1 MQRYKQN
8 LNSTNFFTGNTNANG
23 NQITVYWHNGFAQVK
38 ETVNNEAFLFT
49 FFTKGFVITKIMRNF
64 AHNKD
69 ITT

>member
-1 MQRYKQN
+1 M
-8 LNSTNFFTGNTNANG
+8 NSTNFFTGNTNANG
-23 NQITVYWHNGFAQVK
+23 NQITVYRHKGFTQVK
-38 ETVNNEAFLFT
+38 ETVNNEAFLFS